1 MPWTAEPQIR
11 SLGDKQAPPAASA
24 LPGVLFLEDL
34 PRGEGRFLECCL
46 DWQGQGVDQS
56 GAGWRSP
63 PQVPGLDC
71 SHQPFPASSST
82 VSHPTPQQ
90 LLPSQMFSV
99 PASST
104 AAAHRPTAP
113 RVPSSVTP
121 ATGWTQSAAQG
132 GVSMDSHPGGPDNTG
147 VGLQSP
153 LIYFKDIPHTPSPSP
168 FPWRDSLLLL
178 AHLTLSLCPHGA
190 GWEK

>member
-1 MPWTAEPQIR
+1 MIPRATLWEHLLSPRSPQSGSRSHPSRIR
-11 SLGDKQAPPAASA
+11 SHPSRIRSQIATRAQGFPPSSHNPMSHTNTSRRNPCRA
-24 LPGVLFLEDL
+24 LL
-34 PRGEGRFLECCL
+34 
-46 DWQGQGVDQS
+46 
-56 GAGWRSP
+56 
-63 PQVPGLDC
+63 
-71 SHQPFPASSST
+71 
-82 VSHPTPQQ
+82 
-90 LLPSQMFSV
+90 
-99 PASST
+99 T

-121 ATGWTQSAAQG
+121 AAGWTQSAAQG

-147 VGLQSP
+147 VGLRSP